1 MPMFGLAD
9 VNSFYASCEALFRP
23 DLRGKPV
30 VVLSNNDGC
39 IIARSAGAKKLGIKM
54 GAPWFQIKNQ
64 DFAERVHVFSSNYA
78 LYHSMS
84 QRVMTALEEIT
95 PRVEQYS
102 IDEMFLDLTGIDFCE
117 DFEHFGR
124 RLRVH
129 VLATTGLTVGV
140 GMGPT
145 KTLAKSAQWASKEW
159 PQFRGVLAL
168 TPGNPKRTATLLAN
182 QPVEEIWGVGRRIG
196 KRLNLIGIENALQL
210 SRAHP
215 ALIRKNFSVVLERTV
230 RELNGESC
238 IPLEEFVPA
247 KQQIVCSRS
256 FGERITSK
264 MLMQEALCQYATR
277 AAEKLRKERQFCRRI
292 SVFIRTSPHAQ
303 GEIFYGNSAG
313 ESLTIPTQDTRDVIE
328 VAMRSLD
335 RIWLEGRRYMKAGIM
350 LDDFTPNG
358 VSQLNLFD
366 EDKPRANS
374 AQLMKVLD
382 GINQSGLGSVW
393 FAGQGVNTE
402 WKMKR
407 DMLSPAWTTR
417 WSDIPVARVM

>member
-1 MPMFGLAD
+1 MITS
-9 VNSFYASCEALFRP
+9 NFRFS
-23 DLRGKPV
+23 LIAAIQIRNKPV
-30 VVLSNNDGC
+30 
-39 IIARSAGAKKLGIKM
+39 
-54 GAPWFQIKNQ
+54 
-64 DFAERVHVFSSNYA
+64 DFPFHIN
-78 LYHSMS
+78 HSMS

-196 KRLNLIGIENALQL
+196 KRLNLMGIENALQL

-238 IPLEEFVPA
+238 IPLEEFVPS

-256 FGERITSK
+256 FGERITAK
-264 MLMQEALCQYATR
+264 VLMQEALCQYATR

-366 EDKPRANS
+366 ENKPRANS

>member
-1 MPMFGLAD
+1 MFGLAD

-39 IIARSAGAKKLGIKM
+39 VIARSVGAKKLGIKM

-64 DFAERVHVFSSNYA
+64 DFSERVHVFSSNYA

-117 DFEHFGR
+117 NFEHFGR

-168 TPGNPKRTATLLAN
+168 TPGNPKRTETLLAN

-196 KRLNLIGIENALQL
+196 KRLNLMGIENALQL

-264 MLMQEALCQYATR
+264 VRMQEALCQYATR